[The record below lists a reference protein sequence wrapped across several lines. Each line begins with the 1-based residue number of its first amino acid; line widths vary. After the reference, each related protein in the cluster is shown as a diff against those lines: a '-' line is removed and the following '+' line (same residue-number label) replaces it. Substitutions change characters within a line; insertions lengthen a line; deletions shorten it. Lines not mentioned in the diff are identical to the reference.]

1 MFETVVK
8 QLLQGE
14 FICAY
19 TQPDSFQYLQHAEQR
34 EKVDAFLQQLNYRL
48 AHTPQ
53 KSAFYAAY
61 QTIDET
67 ARNDIRKV
75 FQRFRGELQPMV
87 EWLELMMEA
96 LQQDKSIMTGDRL
109 YFAKLLQIFE
119 NNVALA
125 ERLHNFAKFK
135 SFTSSDTTLKTRL
148 EKLLNTLADWG
159 YLVLVDKDS
168 LIYQATGRLDYFYQ
182 ALDFI
187 RDNEQIID
195 EASNEEPAQESL
207 F

>member
-19 TQPDSFQYLQHAEQR
+19 TQPDSFQYLQHPEQH

-61 QTIDET
+61 QTIDEA
-67 ARNDIRKV
+67 ARSDIRKV
-75 FQRFRGELQPMV
+75 FQRFRGELQPVV

-96 LQQDKSIMTGDRL
+96 SQQDKSIMTGDRL
-109 YFAKLLQIFE
+109 YFAK
-119 NNVALA
+119 
-125 ERLHNFAKFK
+125 FK
-135 SFTSSDTTLKTRL
+135 SFTGSDTTLKTRL